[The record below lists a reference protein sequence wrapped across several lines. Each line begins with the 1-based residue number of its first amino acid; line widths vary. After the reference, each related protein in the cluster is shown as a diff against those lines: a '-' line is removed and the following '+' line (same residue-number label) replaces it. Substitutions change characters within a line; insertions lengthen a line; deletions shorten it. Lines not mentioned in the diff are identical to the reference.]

1 MNEEFNSSL
10 IIYQMASYSISAT
23 FRVLCNWINLQLFFP
38 PCAASATCEEGKWL
52 VNGNTAFG
60 KVSVVSQ
67 TWVLFCLLAKSSM
80 EIFFFFF
87 LFLFYPHES
96 NVKKTKPRTS
106 TNQSVWS
113 WL

>member
-80 EIFFFFF
+80 EFFF
-87 LFLFYPHES
+87 FLFYPHES
-96 NVKKTKPRTS
+96 NLKKTKPRTS
-106 TNQSVWS
+106 TDQLV
-113 WL
+113 